1 MILRDVL
8 IKDLIEDLTLYPR
21 DEVNWM
27 TIVRYKDNMQTGS
40 IFPPVIVAK
49 YKNKFV
55 LIDGFHRVAAC
66 RRLNIERIKA
76 EVFRG
81 LTKEQMY
88 LKGVEANAKNARPFS
103 SKELRQIV
111 LKCRNDYKM
120 PDNEI
125 SMIVCIP
132 EERLS
137 VFMADRLA
145 VTQADEVFVL
155 KSQLKHLA
163 GTTVSET
170 FQNEQRIYSAHC
182 QLTFLEEFIY
192 LLEHNHLDLKN
203 EEIKEKVD
211 RILKLLKEKIQLLW
225 IIE

>member
-1 MILRDVL
+1 
-8 IKDLIEDLTLYPR
+8 
-21 DEVNWM
+21 
-27 TIVRYKDNMQTGS
+27 MQSGS
-40 IFPPVIVAK
+40 VFPPVVVAQH
-49 YKNKFV
+49 KNRFI
-55 LIDGFHRVAAC
+55 LLDGFHRVAAC

-76 EVFRG
+76 EVYKN
-81 LTKEQMY
+81 LTKEEMY
-88 LKGVEANAKNARPFS
+88 LKGVESNARNARPFS

-111 LKCRNDYKM
+111 LKCRNEYKM

-125 SMIVCIP
+125 STIVCIP

-163 GTTVSET
+163 GTKVNDT
-170 FQNEQRIYSAHC
+170 FQNDQRIYSAHC
-182 QLTFLEEFIY
+182 QITFLEEFIY

-203 EEIKEKVD
+203 KEIREKVD
-211 RILKLLKEKIQLLW
+211 RIIELLGVKV
-225 IIE
+225 